1 MEQKTAKGFIVKK
14 REYNKNCYLKHI
26 CAKETNLMAELLAS
40 RGIDVNEKEN
50 FFNPKLKNLLPKPDI
65 LKNVDKASDRILTAI
80 QNKEK
85 ICIYGDYDVDGTTS
99 TSMLLLWFEKL
110 GITADYYIPDR
121 LTEGYGAN
129 VKAMEK
135 IASAGVKL
143 IIFVDC
149 GITANE
155 PIKVA
160 TDLGVDVIVL
170 DHHKSGDELPSCI
183 ACVDANREDEKDLS
197 NDLHCLCACGVSFIT
212 LMACNKLLKENGFS
226 TPDLMHFVPLVA
238 FATICDVMQLTPLNR
253 AFVKTGLSVLE
264 NEKMHYRCD
273 IKNKE
278 FNCKTFNI
286 YKLFEAEQKARLIAK
301 QQFTGNIAMPNISA
315 YSFGFI
321 LGPMVNAGGR
331 IGKSD
336 LGVRLLTA
344 NNISTAQEIAEE
356 LQELNDE
363 RKNIETQALEDARRK
378 KEEIQKQIEKQG
390 FILLFSKDW
399 HEGVIGLVASRI
411 KDKYYYPTIIGSEN
425 DNGLIKFSCRS
436 IDGIDIGKVILLAV
450 EEGILIN
457 GGGHE
462 MAGGFSC
469 KKENIEK
476 LKEFFAEYI
485 KDKSKKQ
492 FNEKTI
498 YYDTAM
504 SLSGLSIDF
513 VDYISQLEPFGIGNA
528 KPIYLIQDVNVFDVR
543 VLKDKHIML
552 VIGDEQITQRAICFN
567 CIGTDFGNTLLSS
580 KGKTINILATA
591 ESDEWQGKRRLNIR
605 IEDVIV

>member
-14 REYNKNCYLKHI
+14 RDYNKNCYLRHI

-65 LKNVDKASDRILTAI
+65 LKDVDKASDRILKAI

-121 LTEGYGAN
+121 LTEGYGAT

-135 IASAGVKL
+135 IASAGVNL

-183 ACVDANREDEKDLS
+183 ACVDANRDDEKDLS
-197 NDLHCLCACGVSFIT
+197 NDLHCLCACGISFIA
-212 LMACNKLLKENGFS
+212 LMACNKLLKENDFS
-226 TPDLMHFVPLVA
+226 TPDLMQFVPLVA

-264 NEKMHYRCD
+264 NEKMHYRYD

-301 QQFTGNIAMPNISA
+301 QQFTGNVEIPNISA

-344 NNISTAQEIAEE
+344 NNLSIAQEIAEE

-378 KEEIQKQIEKQG
+378 KDEIQKQIEKQG

-425 DNGLIKFSCRS
+425 DDGLIKFSCRS

-450 EEGILIN
+450 EERILIN

-485 KDKSKKQ
+485 KDKSKQQ
-492 FNEKTI
+492 FNKKTI

-513 VDYISQLEPFGIGNA
+513 VDYVSQLEPFGIGNA
-528 KPIYLIQDVNVFDVR
+528 KPIYLIQDVNVFDVK

-552 VIGDEQITQRAICFN
+552 VIGDEQTTQRAICFN

-591 ESDEWQGKRRLNIR
+591 ESDEWQGKRRLNIK